1 MTIEELEALL
11 TQKITDLTD
20 QIGNLQTNIL
30 AEVDRRNSGT
40 AASITKDVAKRLA
53 ELQTPTETP
62 TPTPPTDGS
71 EPARLTVKALQ
82 ADLDK
87 FKAELANRDAAIAA
101 QNRAMALN
109 NALSSKRVLAQ
120 KVLFQALSAQYGD
133 KLQEDGG
140 QWFVTDSGGT
150 QTLEAAI
157 DGFLSS
163 DEGKAFL
170 PSSGIN
176 GAGSK
181 ESSGTTVP
189 PSDLSVGAMALQ
201 ALADLG

>member
-40 AASITKDVAKRLA
+40 AASITRDVAKRLA

-163 DEGKAFL
+163 EEGKAFL

-181 ESSGTTVP
+181 ESSATTVP
-189 PSDLSVGAMALQ
+189 PSEMSVGAMAMQ
-201 ALADLG
+201 ALSDLG